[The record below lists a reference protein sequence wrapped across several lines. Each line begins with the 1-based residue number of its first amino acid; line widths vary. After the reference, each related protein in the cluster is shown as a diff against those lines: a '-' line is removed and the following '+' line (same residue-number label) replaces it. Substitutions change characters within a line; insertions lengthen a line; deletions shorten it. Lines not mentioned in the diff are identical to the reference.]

1 MEPPV
6 HGTPSAGAPSA
17 WSPQHMEPPAYG
29 TCRRMEP
36 QCIEPIVHGTP
47 TLWSPQRVAPLGVW
61 SLQSLEDPSFWPF
74 RDILFIER
82 TVYTA
87 YRAYVVSSE
96 QRIQRVQ
103 RIKRTAYRAYSRS
116 VYVCVSRAQQ
126 SETTKR
132 QVLCVHFVPRKSW
145 KGPLKVIGN
154 KQRRVPNKILD
165 KAEFPYMSYS
175 VKDDCVFC
183 TACSIFAKS
192 SAAVPFIREGHSDW
206 SNIMRHAERHNKS
219 PIHLSAVS
227 DALAFKH
234 ICDGKNLSIKQSL
247 SKAYAEQVARNR
259 AALVSIVKII
269 CLCGKHRLRSEH
281 DTVLREHLKLA
292 SKNSQYISHRIQNE
306 IISIIGSQIRETILT
321 PCREAK
327 YFSVIVDETTDI
339 SVKEQVAL
347 VVLYVT
353 SDGSRHEEFV
363 TFEET
368 ADTTGETLY
377 KLICNKL
384 EDFGLDKNK
393 VVGLGFDGA
402 SNMSGKIK
410 GVQARFVNDV
420 PTVEYVHCRAHCL
433 NLAITQTCKET
444 SVRNLYSVVGEIVKF
459 INASAKRLHIY
470 TSQNEDA
477 DRLKK
482 FCATRWGCHEETLG
496 VFLNKIENIIDTLH
510 FIREN
515 DTDPSTAAKAGAF
528 FMNIHCFQFLTTLV
542 IVHHYLNLTKP
553 LSMALQSKTNNLI
566 KATQECKELVEM
578 LKSKRSDGSSFE
590 HLYRKATQLAADLQV
605 DEKHPRSICRQK
617 NRENDPSTTSA
628 EFFERNLH
636 NPFLDHLIVQLNER
650 ICGSTNRVRAEM
662 LLPQNLASLSEE
674 DIAVIKEAY
683 SPFIRLLDLDAEVER
698 WKWRHKDGGPLKLE
712 ECIQSTRYLYP
723 NLNNIF
729 TVLITMP
736 VSTASAERSFSTLWL
751 LID

>member
-1 MEPPV
+1 M
-6 HGTPSAGAPSA
+6 
-17 WSPQHMEPPAYG
+17 
-29 TCRRMEP
+29 
-36 QCIEPIVHGTP
+36 IV
-47 TLWSPQRVAPLGVW
+47 
-61 SLQSLEDPSFWPF
+61 F
-74 RDILFIER
+74 
-82 TVYTA
+82 
-87 YRAYVVSSE
+87 
-96 QRIQRVQ
+96 
-103 RIKRTAYRAYSRS
+103 
-116 VYVCVSRAQQ
+116 
-126 SETTKR
+126 
-132 QVLCVHFVPRKSW
+132 
-145 KGPLKVIGN
+145 
-154 KQRRVPNKILD
+154 
-165 KAEFPYMSYS
+165 
-175 VKDDCVFC
+175 FC

-234 ICDGKNLSIKQSL
+234 ICDGKKLSIKQSL
-247 SKAYAEQVARNR
+247 SKTYAEQVARNR

-269 CLCGKHRLRSEH
+269 CLCGKQGIALRGKTDSRSNFMALLELRSEH

-327 YFSVIVDETTDI
+327 YFSVIVDKTTDI

-347 VVLYVT
+347 VVLCVT

-384 EDFGLDKNK
+384 EDCGLDKNK

-433 NLAITQTCKET
+433 NLAITHTCKET

-496 VFLNKIENIIDTLH
+496 VFLNNIENIIDTLH

-528 FMNIHCFQFLTTLV
+528 FMSIHCFQFLTTLV

-617 NRENDPSTTSA
+617 NRGKCPI
-628 EFFERNLH
+628 H
-636 NPFLDHLIVQLNER
+636 YKCR
-650 ICGSTNRVRAEM
+650 I
-662 LLPQNLASLSEE
+662 L
-674 DIAVIKEAY
+674 
-683 SPFIRLLDLDAEVER
+683 
-698 WKWRHKDGGPLKLE
+698 
-712 ECIQSTRYLYP
+712 
-723 NLNNIF
+723 
-729 TVLITMP
+729 
-736 VSTASAERSFSTLWL
+736 
-751 LID
+751 

>member
-1 MEPPV
+1 M
-6 HGTPSAGAPSA
+6 
-17 WSPQHMEPPAYG
+17 
-29 TCRRMEP
+29 
-36 QCIEPIVHGTP
+36 
-47 TLWSPQRVAPLGVW
+47 L
-61 SLQSLEDPSFWPF
+61 
-74 RDILFIER
+74 
-82 TVYTA
+82 
-87 YRAYVVSSE
+87 
-96 QRIQRVQ
+96 
-103 RIKRTAYRAYSRS
+103 
-116 VYVCVSRAQQ
+116 
-126 SETTKR
+126 
-132 QVLCVHFVPRKSW
+132 
-145 KGPLKVIGN
+145 
-154 KQRRVPNKILD
+154 
-165 KAEFPYMSYS
+165 
-175 VKDDCVFC
+175 
-183 TACSIFAKS
+183 
-192 SAAVPFIREGHSDW
+192 
-206 SNIMRHAERHNKS
+206 
-219 PIHLSAVS
+219 
-227 DALAFKH
+227 
-234 ICDGKNLSIKQSL
+234 
-247 SKAYAEQVARNR
+247 
-259 AALVSIVKII
+259 
-269 CLCGKHRLRSEH
+269 
-281 DTVLREHLKLA
+281 
-292 SKNSQYISHRIQNE
+292 ISHRIQNE

-410 GVQARFVNDV
+410 GVQARFVNNV
-420 PTVEYVHCRAHCL
+420 PTV
-433 NLAITQTCKET
+433 K
-444 SVRNLYSVVGEIVKF
+444 
-459 INASAKRLHIY
+459 
-470 TSQNEDA
+470 
-477 DRLKK
+477 
-482 FCATRWGCHEETLG
+482 
-496 VFLNKIENIIDTLH
+496 
-510 FIREN
+510 EN
-515 DTDPSTAAKAGAF
+515 DTNPSTAAKAGAF
-528 FMNIHCFQFLTTLV
+528 FMSIHCFQFLTTLV
-542 IVHHYLNLTKP
+542 IVHHYLNLTKL
-553 LSMALQSKTNNLI
+553 LSTALQSKTNNLI

-578 LKSKRSDGSSFE
+578 LKSKWSDGSSFE

-617 NRENDPSTTSA
+617 NRENAPSTTSA

-636 NPFLDHLIVQLNER
+636 NPLLDHLIVQLNER

-729 TVLITMP
+729 TVLLTMP
-736 VSTASAERSFSTLWL
+736 VSTASAERSFSRLKGSSARTRKKPKLVKVWKMENGSGRRRCHL
-751 LID
+751 FQC